1 MERNQEIVL
10 FSFMEIFFDKLSV
23 IEFCMEDNFF
33 NLYIQILEFMCEFK
47 YEINVVKLILNELEK
62 FVNFVWVSIEDL
74 Q

>member
-23 IEFCMEDNFF
+23 IEFFMEDNFF

>member
-1 MERNQEIVL
+1 MEVNNDIDL
-10 FSFMEIFFDKLSV
+10 FIFMEIFFDKLIV

-62 FVNFVWVSIEDL
+62 FVN
-74 Q
+74 